1 MVQRIKIK
9 ITFKLCY
16 YSDSELKTGAETV
29 PETSHVSQMMSVL
42 IVVFIWTL
50 SGSECTVY
58 RVLARDVG
66 YGAGLSGS
74 NISAEARMQILRIHA
89 RETYNC

>member
-1 MVQRIKIK
+1 
-9 ITFKLCY
+9 
-16 YSDSELKTGAETV
+16 
-29 PETSHVSQMMSVL
+29 MMSVL

-58 RVLARDVG
+58 RILARDLR

-74 NISAEARMQILRIHA
+74 SISAEARMQILTHSRA
-89 RETYNC
+89 LNLQLLADNNT